1 MVSLT
6 LFVTS
11 HVREHAL
18 VLTCL
23 GYADPQADQHWW
35 IVYFAPSSGKHV
47 SPILNKY
54 FAIPPKDDG
63 DSDSISIGKR
73 RARLAAIGPTTA
85 ASLESELGL
94 RIDVVA
100 AKPTPEAL
108 AEGISSVDEKHDV

>member
-1 MVSLT
+1 MT
-6 LFVTS
+6 GT
-11 HVREHAL
+11 HP
-18 VLTCL
+18 
-23 GYADPQADQHWW
+23 ADPQANEDWW

-54 FAIPPKDDG
+54 FAIPLKDDE
-63 DSDSISIGKR
+63 DSDRFIIRKR

-85 ASLESELGL
+85 ASLESELQL

-108 AEGISSVDEKHDV
+108 ADGIAGFDEKRRV